1 MSTLG
6 YNIKLRE
13 TDRWVANIAPMQF
26 LDVKRSWRPDD
37 SYMQNRLRVYE
48 LGIQLAMRINMPDN
62 IRNRSDDERGQA
74 MMVVEHAR
82 RAMLDEVFG
91 EFITPLRMALNM
103 AYSGDMRACVE
114 QINRVLDCL
123 TNARPYK
130 DADDP
135 RPAPT
140 RSDQSVPVAR
150 GEPTRFG

>member
-13 TDRWVANIAPMQF
+13 TDRWVANEAPMQF
-26 LDVKRSWRPDD
+26 VDVSKSWRPDD
-37 SYMQNRLRVYE
+37 SYFQNRLRVYE
-48 LGIQLAMRINMPDN
+48 LGVQLKMRINMPDN
-62 IRNRSDDERGQA
+62 IRSRSDDERGQA

-91 EFITPLRMALNM
+91 EFITPLRMAMNM

-114 QINRVLDCL
+114 QLNRVLECL
-123 TNARPYK
+123 TNARPY
-130 DADDP
+130 DDP
-135 RPAPT
+135 RPAPA
-140 RSDQSVPVAR
+140 RRDQDLPVAR